1 MEDSNKQNNNNNE
14 VNETSKTTTT
24 TTTSSNDNNNN
35 NNSNSIHDFTLFES
49 FTWGQKIYIEL
60 DESPMSTSDPE
71 YQKQVKSSITHFFTA
86 SMNVSKQQIFSKNEE
101 LEDIR
106 TDSLKYLLIPYYLSE
121 LYLKITGSDRI
132 KFLRTSKQKV
142 LTFLQE
148 CERLKLIDK
157 EDLEIV
163 HREGKSDPV
172 NRRNELISRNKRN
185 REIKDKLAYTVKKR
199 MELLKA
205 AGKDSSEIEESDT
218 GDEEL
223 DRQFSLL
230 LINEAVFKAIGLL
243 ETIEVELP
251 MLQQIEVIKEQNGG
265 VLPPPKLSAKGSGIG
280 NFQILPDGRRIALN
294 NVFRP
299 SHILPTMTPQEG
311 AEWDMHHGGMVKG
324 KGGKESE
331 SKEKTDE
338 ELDAEDDDDEKLREK
353 RNWDN
358 YKEDNPKGWGNSL
371 RR

>member
-1 MEDSNKQNNNNNE
+1 MEDSNKQNNE
-14 VNETSKTTTT
+14 INETLTTTTSTTTT
-24 TTTSSNDNNNN
+24 TNNTSTNNN
-35 NNSNSIHDFTLFES
+35 NSIHDFTLFES

-60 DESPMSTSDPE
+60 DESSMSTSDPE

-172 NRRNELISRNKRN
+172 NRRNELISRHKRN
-185 REIKDKLAYTVKKR
+185 KEIKEKLAYTIKKR

-223 DRQFSLL
+223 DRQFSML

-251 MLQQIEVIKEQNGG
+251 MLQQVEVIKEQNGG
-265 VLPPPKLSAKGSGIG
+265 VVPPPKLSSKGSGIG
-280 NFQILPDGRRIALN
+280 NFQILPDGRRIALDR
-294 NVFRP
+294 VFRP